1 MLEMCKD
8 VLTKV
13 SFDPFLFQKEL
24 RKSTEWI
31 QNSEL
36 LKFKQWC
43 IEEFGKEY
51 SSIITEVFANL

>member
-1 MLEMCKD
+1 MCKV

-24 RKSTEWI
+24 KKSTEWI

-36 LKFKQWC
+36 IKFKQWV

-51 SSIITEVFANL
+51 SSVIAEVFTNL